1 MKKKSLLRC
10 LLMLLLAL
18 LLPACAAP
26 SNTEAGKTIP
36 DEIEQEQSGTF
47 LLGVITAEEPYSV
60 SGRFL
65 ERFLEEQEESGSVQL
80 LHKTWPADFL
90 NQTEQNRQIIQDLV
104 DQGVQGLI
112 ILDAFSG
119 LVEILEEELADWAGF
134 LAVNHPGD
142 PLPRTAAL
150 ADLVLVLDEERMGCH
165 LVEKA
170 YDMGAD
176 TFVYYTI
183 PRYTQS
189 DAPEEILLQAAQIVQ
204 TCSRLEMTL
213 LPVLVPDEEAVLFI
227 REDVPEKVAQY
238 GHNTA
243 FFSPVVVIQETAA
256 QLVLE
261 TGAICPLVDSFAPF
275 ATAPSILGFPIEDA
289 HYGEYDW
296 LNQQIQASLADAT
309 GTARL
314 AGFPVDGYT
323 DLPLRTM
330 LAYGE
335 EWLAGE
341 RPQDY
346 ADQAA
351 LRRIMEGFTGN
362 PCILRY
368 YESDGVTYE
377 NCVLYSMEPVKWTS
391 ARVGEKEGES
401 RLESLN
407 Q

>member
-10 LLMLLLAL
+10 LPMLLLAL

-65 ERFLEEQEESGSVQL
+65 ERFLEEQEESGNVEV
-80 LHKTWPADFL
+80 LHQAWPEDFL
-90 NQTEQNRQIIQDLV
+90 NQPEQNRQVIQDLV

-119 LVEILEEELADWAGF
+119 LVEILEEELADWTGF

-142 PLPRTAAL
+142 PLPQTAAI

-275 ATAPSILGFPIEDA
+275 ATAPSILSFPIEDA

-296 LNQQIQASLADAT
+296 LNQQIQASLADDT

-330 LAYGE
+330 LAWGE

-346 ADQAA
+346 ADLAA
-351 LRRIMEGFTGN
+351 LRRIMEGIAGG

>member
-1 MKKKSLLRC
+1 MKKTNLLFC
-10 LLMLLLAL
+10 LLLLLLAL
-18 LLPACAAP
+18 LLPACAVR

-65 ERFLEEQEESGSVQL
+65 ERFLEEQEESGNVEV
-80 LHKTWPADFL
+80 LHQAWPEDFL
-90 NQTEQNRQIIQDLV
+90 NQPEQNRQVIQDLL

-119 LVEILEEELADWAGF
+119 LVEILEEELADWTGF

-238 GHNTA
+238 GQNTA

-346 ADQAA
+346 ADLAA

>member
-1 MKKKSLLRC
+1 MKKTNLLRC
-10 LLMLLLAL
+10 LPMLLLAL

-65 ERFLEEQEESGSVQL
+65 ERFLEEQEESGNVEV
-80 LHKTWPADFL
+80 LHQAWPEDFL
-90 NQTEQNRQIIQDLV
+90 NQPEQNRQVIQDLL

-119 LVEILEEELADWAGF
+119 LHAILEEELTDWEGF
-134 LAVNHPGD
+134 LAVNNPGD
-142 PLPRTAAL
+142 PLPQTAAI
-150 ADLVLVLDEERMGCH
+150 ADLVFVLDAENIGG
-165 LVEKA
+165 LLTEKA
-170 YDMGAD
+170 YDLGAD
-176 TFVYYTI
+176 TFVCYTI

-213 LPVLVPDEEAVLFI
+213 LPVLVPDEEAVLFL

-238 GHNTA
+238 GQNTA
-243 FFSPVVVIQETAA
+243 FFSPNFVIQKTTA

-275 ATAPSILGFPIEDA
+275 GTNPAVLGFAMEDA
-289 HYGEYDW
+289 HYGDYDW
-296 LNQQIQASLADAT
+296 LNQQMEAKLAEYT

-346 ADQAA
+346 ADLAA

-377 NCVLYSMEPVKWTS
+377 NCVLYSMEPVRWTS
-391 ARVGEKEGES
+391 GKVEKTVCA
-401 RLESLN
+401 
-407 Q
+407 